1 MEAFFCFILFIIH
14 MKKQLTLLLIAVLS
28 ASPLFCQN
36 FYRISGEFSIKG
48 KAENSAQL
56 VMGKFYYDK
65 NEGKIIHENYFPEK
79 AKWVTSD
86 TNLYQV
92 VDTKIVSRQTIPN
105 FTQFSMYHLVL
116 NNQLDNFGLDGSMF
130 TLENV
135 ESADDQV
142 ITTWIPPRSMKK
154 FYGKIMI
161 SSKDNNLFG
170 IIFYNT
176 EDVIIKK
183 QFFED
188 YSITNG
194 LAFPGRITEIT
205 YKDGKETYQVTTYKN
220 IRVNDRSEES
230 LYHFNP
236 SDYQ

>member
-1 MEAFFCFILFIIH
+1 
-14 MKKQLTLLLIAVLS
+14 MKKFFFVALLIATISS
-28 ASPLFCQN
+28 AYCQN

-48 KAENSAQL
+48 KSENSAQL

-65 NEGKIIHENYFPEK
+65 NEKKIIHANSFPEK
-79 AKWVTSD
+79 ATWVTSD
-86 TNLYQV
+86 TNLYKV
-92 VDTKIVSRQTIPN
+92 VDNKIVSRQTIPN
-105 FTQFSMYHLVL
+105 FTLFSMYHMVL

-135 ESADDQV
+135 ESEDDQV
-142 ITTWIPPRSMKK
+142 ITTWVPPKSMRK

-161 SSKDNNLFG
+161 STKDNNLFG
-170 IIFYNT
+170 IVFFGSD
-176 EDVIIKK
+176 DVIIKK

-188 YSITNG
+188 YSLTNG
-194 LAFPGRITEIT
+194 LAFPGKITEIT
-205 YKDGKETYQVTTYKN
+205 YKDGKEAYQVTTYRN
-220 IRVNDRSEES
+220 IRVNDRNEES